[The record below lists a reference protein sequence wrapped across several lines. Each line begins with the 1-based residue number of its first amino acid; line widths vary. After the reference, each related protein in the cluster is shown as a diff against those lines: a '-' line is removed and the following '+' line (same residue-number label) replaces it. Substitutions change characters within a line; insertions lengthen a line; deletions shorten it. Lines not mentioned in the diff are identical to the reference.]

1 MNILISSNSEYID
14 KYETM
19 LCSLRKHH
27 QCDITVYFLNYRV
40 PVDIILQFKDN
51 LKSKYEIEL
60 NVINVKDMG
69 FESFPLRLHLS
80 IETYFRVYAQFFMPV
95 SVKRVLWLDA
105 DIIVL
110 NSIIDF
116 YNTDFESNYYVVCAD
131 RINHTESGEA
141 LKANLNLPSDH
152 IYFNAGVMLMNIESL
167 RENTNIDSIATQC
180 EALKDKVK
188 WLDQDLLNKIYCN
201 NLKYAE
207 AYIYNYQLKSD
218 TYIPKSSLSNI
229 AILHYNSPIKPWNY
243 NEINPA
249 SVYYWRTKGSQGNKE
264 KQEAKNIY
272 KNKIIDSFSQLKD
285 YVKGYFSI

>member
-69 FESFPLRLHLS
+69 FESFPLRLQLS

-105 DIIVL
+105 DIIVSVGSILPPESVFYL
-110 NSIIDF
+110 NF
-116 YNTDFESNYYVVCAD
+116 FVHFE
-131 RINHTESGEA
+131 
-141 LKANLNLPSDH
+141 
-152 IYFNAGVMLMNIESL
+152 
-167 RENTNIDSIATQC
+167 
-180 EALKDKVK
+180 
-188 WLDQDLLNKIYCN
+188 
-201 NLKYAE
+201 
-207 AYIYNYQLKSD
+207 
-218 TYIPKSSLSNI
+218 
-229 AILHYNSPIKPWNY
+229 
-243 NEINPA
+243 
-249 SVYYWRTKGSQGNKE
+249 
-264 KQEAKNIY
+264 
-272 KNKIIDSFSQLKD
+272 
-285 YVKGYFSI
+285 

>member
-19 LCSLRKHH
+19 LCSLRKRH

-207 AYIYNYQLKSD
+207 ADIYNYQLKSD

-264 KQEAKNIY
+264 KKEAKNIY